1 MNKDRFIFL
10 MNNYTALTDE
20 ETMELI
26 QTQKEFPFSQIIHS
40 LAAKGA
46 ITNNLAIKDEK
57 LHTAAVY
64 TTDRSVLKA
73 IAGAEKAERLPPPVP
88 MPKVK
93 EEPQPEAKLPSAQIE
108 SEVKSEEPKVEV
120 KVQTKQAT
128 VPPPPVVAKSAKS
141 EVSLSGDQLIDE
153 LYQDLDKLKHLK
165 HDYEVMVEGLDK
177 PSAKSKPVL
186 STSAPASEKKS
197 EDKPKKRKSGGD
209 GIIDQ
214 IKSTKKKIK
223 PSDPKQKEQLDI
235 INQFIK
241 SKPNFSKN
249 AQVTPEPDAVAQDLS
264 ESSNAFS
271 DNVVSETLVEI
282 LIKQGKREKAVEV
295 LKKLIWKFPQK
306 KAYFAAQIEELKS

>member
-1 MNKDRFIFL
+1 MK
-10 MNNYTALTDE
+10 NYTALTSE

-26 QTQKEFPFSQIIHS
+26 QTQKEFPFSQVIHS

-64 TTDRSVLKA
+64 TADRSVLKS
-73 IAGAEKAERLPPPVP
+73 IAGAAKAERLPPPVL
-88 MPKVK
+88 MPQVK
-93 EEPQPEAKLPSAQIE
+93 AEPQTEATPSSKIDSEVRKEVPKLEAK
-108 SEVKSEEPKVEV
+108 EPPKR
-120 KVQTKQAT
+120 AA
-128 VPPPPVVAKSAKS
+128 VPPPAVAVKPAKL

-165 HDYEVMVEGLDK
+165 HDYEVMVEGLDM
-177 PSAKSKPVL
+177 PSFKSKPVL
-186 STSAPASEKKS
+186 STPTHAAEKKS
-197 EDKPKKRKSGGD
+197 TGKPKKRKSEGD

-249 AQVTPEPDAVAQDLS
+249 AQVTPDPDAVAQDLS
-264 ESSNAFS
+264 EASNVFS

-282 LIKQGKREKAVEV
+282 LIKQGKKEKAVEV